1 MSCSESSQKHPKHF
15 HSSPHFICV
24 RTYEMHKLPFYTPL
38 IGSRL
43 GYRSV
48 FTDEAILE
56 IHYIP
61 DQLLHRDTELQK
73 LRSLFDH
80 IVSAPYEISQKAV
93 ILGNVG
99 SGKTVLANTYG
110 RELKEKAARRRVN
123 LHYIH
128 VNCRQRRGSLFMI
141 LSQVVTRIKPDF
153 PERGYSANELLD
165 ILRQILDEE
174 DTQILL
180 VLDEV
185 DALIETEGSDALY
198 YLTRFH
204 ETTPDDPRRLN
215 LIFISKDAEVF
226 RKLDRSTLSSLQ
238 QNIIRM
244 PDYTKYQ
251 LADILLYRVERAFRK
266 DAVPP
271 EVIDFISE
279 VAEKEKGDAR
289 YAISLLHGA
298 GKEADNDGSRQVKPE
313 HVRKIAVG
321 IFDVAV
327 PDEIKYLSHH
337 EKLALL
343 SIARFFMSS
352 TAPEATTGEVEESYR
367 LVCEEYGEKIR
378 GHTQF
383 WKYLK
388 KLDDIDFV
396 SMKMHASSQGRTQL
410 IRLDKI
416 PAETLQEKVME
427 LL

>member
-1 MSCSESSQKHPKHF
+1 
-15 HSSPHFICV
+15 
-24 RTYEMHKLPFYTPL
+24 MHKLSLYKQSTGL
-38 IGSRL
+38 RL
-43 GYRSV
+43 NHQSV
-48 FTDEAILE
+48 FIDESILE
-56 IHYIP
+56 IHYVPEKI
-61 DQLLHRDTELQK
+61 LHREAEMQR
-73 LRSLFDH
+73 LRSLFDQ
-80 IVSAPYEISQKAV
+80 IVGAPYEMSQKAV

-99 SGKTVLANTYG
+99 SGKTVLANAYG
-110 RELKEKAARRRVN
+110 RELRQKAERRRVKF
-123 LHYIH
+123 HYIH
-128 VNCRQRRGSLFMI
+128 INCRQRRGSLFMV
-141 LSQVVTRIKPDF
+141 LNQVVTRIKPDF

-165 ILRQILDEE
+165 ILRTILEEE

-185 DALIETEGSDALY
+185 DALIENEGSDAMY

-204 ETTPDDPRRLN
+204 ETTPDEPRRLN
-215 LIFISKDAEVF
+215 LLCISKSAEAF

-244 PDYTKYQ
+244 PDYNKFQ
-251 LADILLYRVERAFRK
+251 LADIMLHRMEQAFRK
-266 DAVPP
+266 DAVPL
-271 EVIDFISE
+271 EIIDFISE

-298 GKEADNDGSRQVKPE
+298 GIEADNEGLRQIKPE

-321 IFDVAV
+321 IFDVTV
-327 PDEIKYLSHH
+327 PDEIKHLNQH

-343 SIARFFMSS
+343 SISRFFMSN
-352 TAPEATTGEVEESYR
+352 TAPEATTGEIEESYH
-367 LVCEEYGEKIR
+367 LVCEEYGEKPR

-388 KLDDIDFV
+388 KLNDLDFV
-396 SMKMHASSQGRTQL
+396 SMEMNASSQGRTQL

-416 PAETLQEKVME
+416 PSDTLQEKVME

>member
-1 MSCSESSQKHPKHF
+1 MG
-15 HSSPHFICV
+15 
-24 RTYEMHKLPFYTPL
+24 L
-38 IGSRL
+38 RL
-43 GYRSV
+43 NYQSV
-48 FTDEAILE
+48 FIDESILE

-61 DQLLHRDTELQK
+61 DKILHRETELQR

-80 IVSAPYEISQKAV
+80 IVTAPYEMSQKVV
-93 ILGNVG
+93 ILGNIG
-99 SGKTVLANTYG
+99 SGKTVLANAYG
-110 RELKEKAARRRVN
+110 RELRQKAERRRIKF
-123 LHYIH
+123 HYIH
-128 VNCRQRRGSLFMI
+128 INCRQRRGSLFMV

-165 ILRQILDEE
+165 ILRTILEEE

-185 DALIETEGSDALY
+185 DALIENEGSDALY

-204 ETTPDDPRRLN
+204 ETTPEEPRRLN
-215 LIFISKDAEVF
+215 LLCISKTADAF

-251 LADILLYRVERAFRK
+251 LADILVYRVEHAFRK
-266 DAVPP
+266 DAVPL
-271 EVIDFISE
+271 EIIDFISE

-298 GKEADNDGSRQVKPE
+298 GKEADNEGSRQIKPE

-321 IFDVAV
+321 IFDVTV
-327 PDEIKYLSHH
+327 PDEIKYLSQH
-337 EKLALL
+337 EKLVLL
-343 SIARFFMSS
+343 SIARFFMST
-352 TAPEATTGEVEESYR
+352 TAPEGTTGEIEENYH
-367 LVCEEYGEKIR
+367 LICEEYQEKPR

-388 KLDDIDFV
+388 KLNDLDFV
-396 SMKMHASSQGRTQL
+396 SMEMYASSQGRTQL

-416 PAETLQEKVME
+416 PSNILQEKVME

>member
-1 MSCSESSQKHPKHF
+1 MG
-15 HSSPHFICV
+15 
-24 RTYEMHKLPFYTPL
+24 L
-38 IGSRL
+38 RL
-43 GYRSV
+43 NHQSV

-56 IHYIP
+56 IHYTP
-61 DQLLHRDTELQK
+61 EQLLHRDAELQK
-73 LRSLFDH
+73 VRSLFDH
-80 IVSAPYEISQKAV
+80 ILSAHRDISQKAV

-99 SGKTVLANTYG
+99 SGKTVLANAYG
-110 RELKEKAARRRVN
+110 RELRAKAERRRTKF
-123 LHYIH
+123 HYIH
-128 VNCRQRRGSLFMI
+128 VNCRQRRGSLFMV
-141 LSQVVTRIKPDF
+141 LSQIVTRIKPGF

-185 DALIETEGSDALY
+185 DALIENEGSDALY

-204 ETTPDDPRRLN
+204 ETTPEEPRRLN
-215 LIFISKDAEVF
+215 LICISKTAEAF

-238 QNIIRM
+238 HNIIRM
-244 PDYTKYQ
+244 PDYNKYQ
-251 LADILLYRVERAFRK
+251 LADILLYRMERAFRK
-266 DAVPP
+266 DAVPL

-289 YAISLLHGA
+289 YAISLLYGA
-298 GKEADNDGSRQVKPE
+298 GKEADNDSSRQIKPE

-327 PDEIKYLSHH
+327 PDEIKYLNQH
-337 EKLALL
+337 EKLTLL
-343 SIARFFMSS
+343 SIARFFMSN
-352 TAPEATTGEVEESYR
+352 TASEATTGEIEKNYY
-367 LVCEEYGEKIR
+367 LVCEEYSEKSR

-388 KLDDIDFV
+388 KLDDLDFV
-396 SMKMHASSQGRTQL
+396 SMEIHASSQGRTQL

-416 PAETLQEKVME
+416 PAETLQGKVME

>member
-1 MSCSESSQKHPKHF
+1 MG
-15 HSSPHFICV
+15 
-24 RTYEMHKLPFYTPL
+24 L
-38 IGSRL
+38 RL
-43 GYRSV
+43 NHQSV

-61 DQLLHRDTELQK
+61 DQLLHRDTELQR

-80 IVSAPYEISQKAV
+80 IIAAHRDISQKAV

-99 SGKTVLANTYG
+99 SGKTVLVNAYG
-110 RELKEKAARRRVN
+110 RELREKAARRRTKF
-123 LHYIH
+123 HYIH
-128 VNCRQRRGSLFMI
+128 INCRQRRGSLFMV
-141 LSQVVTRIKPDF
+141 LSQVVTRIKPEF

-185 DALIETEGSDALY
+185 DALIENEGSDALY

-204 ETTPDDPRRLN
+204 ETTPEEPRRLN
-215 LIFISKDAEVF
+215 LICISKDAEVF

-244 PDYTKYQ
+244 PDYNKYQ
-251 LADILLYRVERAFRK
+251 LADILLYRMERAFRK
-266 DAVPP
+266 DAVPL

-298 GKEADNDGSRQVKPE
+298 GKEADNESSRQVKPE

-321 IFDVAV
+321 IFDVTV

-337 EKLALL
+337 EKLVLL

-352 TAPEATTGEVEESYR
+352 TAPEATTGEIEESYH
-367 LVCEEYGEKIR
+367 LVCEEYGEKTR

-388 KLDDIDFV
+388 KLDDLDFV
-396 SMKMHASSQGRTQL
+396 SMEMHASSQGRTQL

-416 PAETLQEKVME
+416 PSETLQEKVME